1 LVTVLL
7 VFYFILG
14 DLAILD
20 AVNSVEFDT
29 SPESI
34 SETGKIYN
42 SNEPA
47 TVYLSRYRKENN
59 ICNQHWKKMSAADQ
73 LHK

>member
-1 LVTVLL
+1 M
-7 VFYFILG
+7 LG

-29 SPESI
+29 SSESI

-42 SNEPA
+42 SNELA
-47 TVYLSRYRKENN
+47 TVYLSRNKKKSN
-59 ICNQHWKKMSAADQ
+59 IKKH
-73 LHK
+73 L